1 MSPFFARNAG
11 LIELTLVE
19 GIVLLVALRELW
31 SVRRSLR
38 SKPPGGPDRPPEIA
52 ESGEDE
58 AQRPDR

>member
-19 GIVLLVALRELW
+19 GIVLLVAVRELW

-38 SKPPGGPDRPPEIA
+38 KPRPGEQSRSPDAPGPPGD
-52 ESGEDE
+52 D
-58 AQRPDR
+58 QRPDR